1 MVSLT
6 FKTDISMTKQ
16 SNKSKVI
23 NLGCRL
29 NFFESEIINNIISKN
44 KKQIVINTC
53 AVTNNAV
60 QKSIYAVKKAIKEN
74 PNCEIMV
81 TGCASQIEKERFKK
95 IDKVKRII
103 DNKFKTLPQSYEIE
117 EKIITENF
125 KFPSVE
131 YQNSERTRATLQIQQ
146 GCDHRC
152 TFCIIPYGRGDAVSL
167 PIGEISKR
175 MEKILK
181 LGFSEI
187 VLTGVDLTSYGED
200 LPGKPKL
207 GNIIKRLF
215 MLHPNLK
222 RLRLSSID
230 PAEIDEELFN
240 LFSFEKRLMPHL
252 HLSLQS
258 GDNLILKRMKRR
270 HSRET
275 VMEICKKLKSIRK
288 DITFGADL
296 IVGFPTE
303 GEKEFLNSIDL
314 LENCKFSNMH
324 IFPFSP
330 KKGTPAARMP
340 QLQKSII
347 NERTAYARKFFEK
360 ILYKQMEG
368 KIGITQSFLFES
380 EKLSYTD
387 DYFKVKIVK
396 KDKDIFL
403 RSGSIVSARILG
415 VDKDKFEAAI

>member
-1 MVSLT
+1 
-6 FKTDISMTKQ
+6 MTKQ
-16 SNKSKVI
+16 SKKSKVI

-29 NFFESEIINNIISKN
+29 NFFESEIIDNIISKN
-44 KKQIVINTC
+44 KKQVVINTC

-81 TGCASQIEKERFKK
+81 TGCASQIEKERFQK

-103 DNKFKTLPQSYEIE
+103 DNKFKTLPQSYETE
-117 EKIITENF
+117 EKIIAENF
-125 KFPSVE
+125 KFPSLE
-131 YQNSERTRATLQIQQ
+131 YYSSERTRATLQIQQ

-152 TFCIIPYGRGDAVSL
+152 TFCIIPFGRGDSISL

-181 LGFSEI
+181 MGFSEI

-207 GNIIKRLF
+207 GNILKRLF
-215 MLHPNLK
+215 TLHPNLK

-230 PAEIDEELFN
+230 PAEIDDELFD
-240 LFSFEKRLMPHL
+240 LFFFEKRLMPHL

-275 VMEICKKLKSIRK
+275 VIEICKRLRSIRK

-303 GEKEFLNSIDL
+303 GKKEFLNSIDL

-340 QLQKSII
+340 QVEKSII
-347 NERTAYARKFFEK
+347 NERAAYARKVFKK
-360 ILYKQMEG
+360 ILYKQMKD
-368 KIGITQSFLFES
+368 KIGNTKNFLFES
-380 EKLSYTD
+380 ENLSHTD
-387 DYFKVKIVK
+387 DFFKVKIVK
-396 KDKDIFL
+396 KNSDTFL
-403 RSGSIVSARILG
+403 RSGSFVRAKILG
-415 VDKDKFEAAI
+415 IDKDKFEVAI

>member
-1 MVSLT
+1 
-6 FKTDISMTKQ
+6 MTKQ
-16 SNKSKVI
+16 SKKSKVI

-29 NFFESEIINNIISKN
+29 NFFESEIIDNIISKN
-44 KKQIVINTC
+44 KKQVVINTC

-81 TGCASQIEKERFKK
+81 TGCASQIEKERFQK
-95 IDKVKRII
+95 IDKVKRVI
-103 DNKFKTLPQSYEIE
+103 DNKFKTLPQSYETE
-117 EKIITENF
+117 EKIIAENF
-125 KFPSVE
+125 KFPSLE
-131 YQNSERTRATLQIQQ
+131 YHSSERTRATLQIQQ

-152 TFCIIPYGRGDAVSL
+152 TFCIIPFGRGDSISL
-167 PIGEISKR
+167 PIGEISQR

-181 LGFSEI
+181 MGFSEI

-207 GNIIKRLF
+207 GNILKRLF
-215 MLHPNLK
+215 TLHPNLK

-230 PAEIDEELFN
+230 PAEIDDELFD
-240 LFSFEKRLMPHL
+240 LFGFEKRLMPHL

-275 VMEICKKLKSIRK
+275 VIEICKRLRSIRK

-303 GEKEFLNSIDL
+303 GKKEFLNSIDL

-340 QLQKSII
+340 QVEKSII
-347 NERTAYARKFFEK
+347 NERAAYARKVFEK
-360 ILYKQMEG
+360 ILYKQMKE
-368 KIGITQSFLFES
+368 KIGNTKNFLFES
-380 EKLSYTD
+380 ENLSHTD
-387 DYFKVKIVK
+387 DFFKVKIVK
-396 KDKDIFL
+396 KNSDTFL
-403 RSGSIVSARILG
+403 RSGSFVRAKILG
-415 VDKDKFEAAI
+415 IDKDKFEVAI

>member
-1 MVSLT
+1 
-6 FKTDISMTKQ
+6 MTKP
-16 SNKSKVI
+16 SKKSKVI

-29 NFFESEIINNIISKN
+29 NFFESEIIDNIISKN
-44 KKQIVINTC
+44 KKQVVINTC

-81 TGCASQIEKERFKK
+81 TGCASQIEKERFQK
-95 IDKVKRII
+95 IDKVKRVI
-103 DNKFKTLPQSYEIE
+103 DNKFKTLPQSYETE
-117 EKIITENF
+117 EKIIAENF
-125 KFPSVE
+125 KFPSLE
-131 YQNSERTRATLQIQQ
+131 YHSSERTRATLQIQQ

-152 TFCIIPYGRGDAVSL
+152 TFCIIPFGRGDSISL
-167 PIGEISKR
+167 PIGEISQR

-181 LGFSEI
+181 MGFSEI

-207 GNIIKRLF
+207 GNILKRLF
-215 MLHPNLK
+215 TLHPNLK

-230 PAEIDEELFN
+230 PAEIDDELFD
-240 LFSFEKRLMPHL
+240 LFGFEKRLMPHL

-275 VMEICKKLKSIRK
+275 VIEICERLRSIRK

-303 GEKEFLNSIDL
+303 GKKEFLNSIDL

-340 QLQKSII
+340 QVEKSII
-347 NERTAYARKFFEK
+347 NERAAYARKVFEK
-360 ILYKQMEG
+360 ILYKQMKE
-368 KIGITQSFLFES
+368 KIGNTKNFLFES
-380 EKLSYTD
+380 ENLSHTD
-387 DYFKVKIVK
+387 DFFKVKIVK
-396 KDKDIFL
+396 KNSDTFL
-403 RSGSIVSARILG
+403 RSGSFVRAKILG
-415 VDKDKFEAAI
+415 IDKDKFEVAI

>member
-1 MVSLT
+1 
-6 FKTDISMTKQ
+6 MTKQ
-16 SNKSKVI
+16 SKKSKVI

-29 NFFESEIINNIISKN
+29 NFFESEIIDNIISKN
-44 KKQIVINTC
+44 KKQVVINTC

-81 TGCASQIEKERFKK
+81 TGCASQIEKERFQK
-95 IDKVKRII
+95 IGKVKRII
-103 DNKFKTLPQSYEIE
+103 DNKFKTLPQSYETE
-117 EKIITENF
+117 EKIIAENF
-125 KFPSVE
+125 KFPSLE
-131 YQNSERTRATLQIQQ
+131 YYSSERTRATLQIQQ

-152 TFCIIPYGRGDAVSL
+152 TFCIIPFGRGDSISL

-181 LGFSEI
+181 MGFSEI

-207 GNIIKRLF
+207 GNILKRLF
-215 MLHPNLK
+215 TLHPNLK

-230 PAEIDEELFN
+230 PAEIDDELFD
-240 LFSFEKRLMPHL
+240 LFFFEKRLMPHL

-275 VMEICKKLKSIRK
+275 VIEICKRLRSIRK

-303 GEKEFLNSIDL
+303 GKKEFLNSIDL

-340 QLQKSII
+340 QVEKSII
-347 NERTAYARKFFEK
+347 NERAAYARKVFEK
-360 ILYKQMEG
+360 ILYKQMKD
-368 KIGITQSFLFES
+368 KIGNTKNFLFES
-380 EKLSYTD
+380 ENLSHTD
-387 DYFKVKIVK
+387 DFFKVKIVK
-396 KDKDIFL
+396 KNSDTFL
-403 RSGSIVSARILG
+403 RSGSFVRAKILG
-415 VDKDKFEAAI
+415 IDKDKFEVAI

>member
-1 MVSLT
+1 
-6 FKTDISMTKQ
+6 MTKP
-16 SNKSKVI
+16 SKKSKVI

-29 NFFESEIINNIISKN
+29 NFFESEIIDNIISKN
-44 KKQIVINTC
+44 KKQVVINTC

-81 TGCASQIEKERFKK
+81 TGCASQIEKERFQK
-95 IDKVKRII
+95 IDKVKRVI
-103 DNKFKTLPQSYEIE
+103 DNKFKTLPQSYETE
-117 EKIITENF
+117 EKIIAENF
-125 KFPSVE
+125 KFPSLE
-131 YQNSERTRATLQIQQ
+131 YHSSERTRATLQIQQ

-152 TFCIIPYGRGDAVSL
+152 TFCIIPFGRGDSISL
-167 PIGEISKR
+167 PIGEISQR

-181 LGFSEI
+181 MGFSEI

-207 GNIIKRLF
+207 GNILKRLF
-215 MLHPNLK
+215 TLHPNLK

-230 PAEIDEELFN
+230 PAEIDDELFD
-240 LFSFEKRLMPHL
+240 LFGFEKRLMPHL

-275 VMEICKKLKSIRK
+275 VIEICKRLRSIRK

-303 GEKEFLNSIDL
+303 GKKEFLNSIDL

-340 QLQKSII
+340 QVEKSIV
-347 NERTAYARKFFEK
+347 NERAAYARKVFEK
-360 ILYKQMEG
+360 ILYKQMKE
-368 KIGITQSFLFES
+368 KIGNTKNFLFES
-380 EKLSYTD
+380 ENLSHTD
-387 DYFKVKIVK
+387 DFFKVKIVK
-396 KDKDIFL
+396 KNSDTFL
-403 RSGSIVSARILG
+403 RSGSFVRAKILG
-415 VDKDKFEAAI
+415 IDKDKFEVAI

>member
-1 MVSLT
+1 
-6 FKTDISMTKQ
+6 MTKQ
-16 SNKSKVI
+16 SKKSKVI

-44 KKQIVINTC
+44 KKQVVINTC

-74 PNCEIMV
+74 PNYEIMV
-81 TGCASQIEKERFKK
+81 TGCASQIEKERFQN

-103 DNKFKTLPQSYEIE
+103 DNKFKTLPQSYETE
-117 EKIITENF
+117 EKIIAESF
-125 KFPSVE
+125 KFPSLE
-131 YQNSERTRATLQIQQ
+131 YHSSERTRATLQIQQ

-152 TFCIIPYGRGDAVSL
+152 TFCIIPFGRGDSISL

-181 LGFSEI
+181 MGFSEI

-207 GNIIKRLF
+207 GNILKRLF

-230 PAEIDEELFN
+230 PAEIDDELFD
-240 LFSFEKRLMPHL
+240 LFGFEKRLMPHL

-275 VMEICKKLKSIRK
+275 VIEICKRLRSIRK

-303 GEKEFLNSIDL
+303 GKKEFLNSIDL

-330 KKGTPAARMP
+330 NKGTPAARMP
-340 QLQKSII
+340 QVEKSTI
-347 NERTAYARKFFEK
+347 NKRAEYARKVFEK
-360 ILYKQMEG
+360 ILYKQMKD
-368 KIGITQSFLFES
+368 KIGNTKNFLFES
-380 EKLSYTD
+380 ENLSHTD
-387 DYFKVKIVK
+387 DFFKVKIVK
-396 KDKDIFL
+396 KNSDTLL
-403 RSGSIVSARILG
+403 RSGSLVRAKILG
-415 VDKDKFEAAI
+415 IDKDKFEVAI

>member
-1 MVSLT
+1 
-6 FKTDISMTKQ
+6 MTKP
-16 SNKSKVI
+16 SKKSKVI

-29 NFFESEIINNIISKN
+29 NFFESEIIDNIISKN
-44 KKQIVINTC
+44 KKQVVINTC

-81 TGCASQIEKERFKK
+81 TGCASQIEKERFQK
-95 IDKVKRII
+95 IDKVKRVI
-103 DNKFKTLPQSYEIE
+103 DNKFKTLPQSYETE
-117 EKIITENF
+117 EKIIAENF
-125 KFPSVE
+125 KFPSLE
-131 YQNSERTRATLQIQQ
+131 YHSSERTRATLQIQQ

-152 TFCIIPYGRGDAVSL
+152 TFCIIPFGRGDSISL
-167 PIGEISKR
+167 PIGEISQR

-181 LGFSEI
+181 MGFSEI

-207 GNIIKRLF
+207 GNILKRLF
-215 MLHPNLK
+215 TLHPNLK

-230 PAEIDEELFN
+230 PAEIDDELFD
-240 LFSFEKRLMPHL
+240 LFGFEKRLMPHL

-275 VMEICKKLKSIRK
+275 VIEICKRLRSIRK

-303 GEKEFLNSIDL
+303 GKKEFLNSIDL

-340 QLQKSII
+340 QVEKSII
-347 NERTAYARKFFEK
+347 NERAAYARKVFEK
-360 ILYKQMEG
+360 ILYKQMKE
-368 KIGITQSFLFES
+368 KIGNTKNFLFES
-380 EKLSYTD
+380 ENLSHTD
-387 DYFKVKIVK
+387 DFFKVKIVK
-396 KDKDIFL
+396 KNSDTFL
-403 RSGSIVSARILG
+403 RSGSFVRAKILG
-415 VDKDKFEAAI
+415 IDKDKFEVAI

>member
-1 MVSLT
+1 
-6 FKTDISMTKQ
+6 MTKQ
-16 SNKSKVI
+16 SKKSKVI

-29 NFFESEIINNIISKN
+29 NFFESEIIDNIISKN
-44 KKQIVINTC
+44 KKQVVINTC

-81 TGCASQIEKERFKK
+81 TGCASQIEKERFQK

-103 DNKFKTLPQSYEIE
+103 DNKFKTLPQSYETE
-117 EKIITENF
+117 EKIIAENF
-125 KFPSVE
+125 KFPSLE
-131 YQNSERTRATLQIQQ
+131 YHSSKRTRATLQIQQ

-152 TFCIIPYGRGDAVSL
+152 TFCIIPFGRGDSISL

-181 LGFSEI
+181 MGFSEI

-207 GNIIKRLF
+207 GNILKRLF
-215 MLHPNLK
+215 TLHPNLK

-230 PAEIDEELFN
+230 PAEIDDELFD
-240 LFSFEKRLMPHL
+240 LFCFEKRLMPHL

-275 VMEICKKLKSIRK
+275 VIEICKRLRSIRK

-303 GEKEFLNSIDL
+303 GKKEFLNSIDL

-340 QLQKSII
+340 QVEKSTI
-347 NERTAYARKFFEK
+347 NERAAYARKVFKE
-360 ILYKQMEG
+360 ILYKQMKD
-368 KIGITQSFLFES
+368 KIGNTKNFLFES
-380 EKLSYTD
+380 ENLSHTD
-387 DYFKVKIVK
+387 DFFKVKIVK
-396 KDKDIFL
+396 KNSDTFL
-403 RSGSIVSARILG
+403 RSGSFVRAKILG
-415 VDKDKFEAAI
+415 IDKDKFEVAI

>member
-1 MVSLT
+1 
-6 FKTDISMTKQ
+6 MTKQ
-16 SNKSKVI
+16 SKKSKVI

-44 KKQIVINTC
+44 KKQVVINTC

-74 PNCEIMV
+74 PNYEIMV
-81 TGCASQIEKERFKK
+81 TGCASQIEKERFQN

-103 DNKFKTLPQSYEIE
+103 DNKFKTLPQSYETE

-125 KFPSVE
+125 KFPSLESHVT
-131 YQNSERTRATLQIQQ
+131 ERTRATLQIQQ

-152 TFCIIPYGRGDAVSL
+152 TFCIIPFGRGDSISL

-181 LGFSEI
+181 MGFSEI

-207 GNIIKRLF
+207 GNILKRLF

-230 PAEIDEELFN
+230 PAEIDDELFD
-240 LFSFEKRLMPHL
+240 LFGFEKRLMPHL

-275 VMEICKKLKSIRK
+275 VIEICKRLRSIRK

-303 GEKEFLNSIDL
+303 GKKEFLNSIDL

-330 KKGTPAARMP
+330 NKGTPAARMP
-340 QLQKSII
+340 QVEKSTI
-347 NERTAYARKFFEK
+347 NKRAEYARKVFEK
-360 ILYKQMEG
+360 ILYKQMKD
-368 KIGITQSFLFES
+368 KIGNTKNFLFES
-380 EKLSYTD
+380 ENLSHTD
-387 DYFKVKIVK
+387 DFFKVKIVK
-396 KDKDIFL
+396 KNSDTLL
-403 RSGSIVSARILG
+403 RSGSLVRAKILG
-415 VDKDKFEAAI
+415 IDKDKFEVAI